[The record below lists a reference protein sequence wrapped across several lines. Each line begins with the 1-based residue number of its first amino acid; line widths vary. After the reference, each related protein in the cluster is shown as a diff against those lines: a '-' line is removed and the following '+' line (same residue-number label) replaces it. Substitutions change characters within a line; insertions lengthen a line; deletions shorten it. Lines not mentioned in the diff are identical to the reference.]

1 MRIAITGGN
10 GMLGRDLQ
18 DSLKDAGELFPLGR
32 AECEITE
39 PAKLQQAFS
48 FIKPHL
54 IINCAAYTD
63 VDGCERSPE
72 LAMEVN
78 AKGAGNVARAAGDVE
93 AKMYQISTDYV
104 FDGGGRWNGKHI
116 DGLQTQALVEFT
128 EEDATGPLSIY
139 GKSKL
144 EGERL

>member
-18 DSLKDAGELFPLGR
+18 DSLKNVGELFPLGH

-78 AKGAGNVARAAGDVE
+78 ARGAGNVARAGINAGAQV
-93 AKMYQISTDYV
+93 YHISTDYV
-104 FDGGGRWNGKHI
+104 FDGGERWKGGHF
-116 DGLQTQALVEFT
+116 DGNHAPAEFA
-128 EEDATGPLSIY
+128 EGDATDPLSADR
-139 GKSKL
+139 KSVV
-144 EGERL
+144 